1 MSAEAEIQTAIY
13 GVLNS
18 GQVTPVYSQG
28 DVPDNASDR
37 YIIIG
42 NDTMTEWD
50 TDGQTGF
57 EGTIVIHTWDTTAAN
72 RSFIPLK
79 EIMGDVYNLLHRA
92 ELSLISYN
100 AIGLDFEFSETFL
113 DPDGLTRHGVQR
125 FRVYMRAQ

>member
-1 MSAEAEIQTAIY
+1 MSAEAELQAAIY
-13 GVLNS
+13 NKLNT
-18 GQVTPVYSQG
+18 GQAAPVYAQG
-28 DVPDNASDR
+28 SIPDNSADR
-37 YIIIG
+37 YIVIG
-42 NDTMTEWD
+42 NDTLIEWD
-50 TDGQTGF
+50 TDGRTGF
-57 EGTIVIHTWDTTAAN
+57 EATLVIHTWDTTADN

-125 FRVYMRAQ
+125 FRVYMRG